1 MEAREAR
8 HRRYSARRARR
19 ALGDLERARWAA
31 SRALVAAPGDE
42 LLLAVRIRTEHAA
55 GNVPETERLTLQLAA
70 QARTL
75 GVDLNDET
83 VMLLQQVMEGQV
95 RARLA

>member
-1 MEAREAR
+1 
-8 HRRYSARRARR
+8 
-19 ALGDLERARWAA
+19 
-31 SRALVAAPGDE
+31 
-42 LLLAVRIRTEHAA
+42 
-55 GNVPETERLTLQLAA
+55 VPETERLTLQLAA

-75 GVDLNDET
+75 GVDLDDET